1 MDREKHRRVLAE
13 LHTRLKQARAH
24 LDRRTNPQSWCEL
37 DSAITL
43 LERIRADIDRD
54 PNGMLKTGA

>member
-13 LHTRLKQARAH
+13 LHTRLKQVRAH
-24 LDRRTNPQSWCEL
+24 LDRRSNAQSWWEL
-37 DSAITL
+37 GSAITL

-54 PNGMLKTGA
+54 PTGC